1 MTSLATDEP
10 RRTPSPP
17 SSDPPRT
24 VGSRHVGRWVTAAVV
39 VVPLVWALRS
49 VAANPAFGWDTVGR
63 YLFTTAVLRGLGTTL
78 LLTAATTVVGFALGI
93 GLAAMRLSGNP
104 VLATTSWGY
113 VWLFRSTPLLVQLL
127 FWYNIGAL
135 FPQLSIGIPFGPTFA
150 SADSVNLI
158 GPLAA
163 ALLGL
168 ILHEAAYAAEIV
180 RGGILSVDAGQ
191 SEAATA
197 LGMTR
202 ARVLR
207 RVVLPQAMRSIVPA
221 TGNMVIGTLKGTSIV
236 SVIAVTDL
244 LYSVQLVYNRTYE
257 IVPLL
262 LVATV
267 WYVIL
272 TSLMSV
278 GQYYVERH
286 YARGAERTLPPTP
299 WQRLRS
305 RLPAGGAA

>member
-1 MTSLATDEP
+1 MTSLVAPEA
-10 RRTPSPP
+10 PP
-17 SSDPPRT
+17 QSPPRT
-24 VGSRHVGRWVTAAVV
+24 VGSRHVGRWIWAAVV
-39 VVPLVWALRS
+39 LVLVVWALRS
-49 VAANPAFGWDTVGR
+49 VALNPAFGWGTVAQ
-63 YLFTTAVLRGLGTTL
+63 YVLTPSVLRGLATTL
-78 LLTAATTVVGFALGI
+78 LLTFATTVVGFVLGI

-104 VLATTSWGY
+104 VLSSVSWAY

-127 FWYNIGAL
+127 FWYNVGAL
-135 FPQLSIGIPFGPTFA
+135 YPQLSLGIPFGPTFF
-150 SADSVNLI
+150 SVESVNLVSV
-158 GPLAA
+158 LVA

-191 SEAATA
+191 SEAAVS

-207 RVVLPQAMRSIVPA
+207 RIVLPQAMRSIIPA

-244 LYSVQLVYNRTYE
+244 LYSVQTIYNRTYE
-257 IVPLL
+257 IIPLL

-272 TSLMSV
+272 TSILSV
-278 GQYYVERH
+278 GQYYVERY

-299 WQRLRS
+299 LQRLRRWFS
-305 RLPAGGAA
+305 

>member
-1 MTSLATDEP
+1 MTSLAAPEA
-10 RRTPSPP
+10 PP
-17 SSDPPRT
+17 GSPPRT
-24 VGSRHVGRWVTAAVV
+24 VRSRHVGRWVWAALVV
-39 VVPLVWALRS
+39 VLVVWALRS
-49 VAANPAFGWDTVGR
+49 VALNPAFGWGTVAQ
-63 YLFTTAVLRGLGTTL
+63 YLFTTAVLHGLATTL
-78 LLTAATTVVGFALGI
+78 LLTVATTVLGFLLGI

-104 VLATTSWGY
+104 VLSSVSWGY

-135 FPQLSIGIPFGPTFA
+135 YPKLSLGIPFGPTFF
-150 SADSVNLI
+150 SIDSVNLVSV
-158 GPLAA
+158 LVA

-191 SEAATA
+191 SEAAVS

-207 RVVLPQAMRSIVPA
+207 RIVLPQAMRSIIPA

-244 LYSVQLVYNRTYE
+244 LYSVQTIYDRTYE
-257 IVPLL
+257 IIPLL

-272 TSLMSV
+272 TSILSV
-278 GQYYVERH
+278 GQYYVERY

-299 WQRLRS
+299 LQRLRRS
-305 RLPAGGAA
+305 FR

>member
-1 MTSLATDEP
+1 MTSLVAPEA
-10 RRTPSPP
+10 PSE
-17 SSDPPRT
+17 SPPRT
-24 VGSRHVGRWVTAAVV
+24 VGSRHVGRWVWAVV
-39 VVPLVWALRS
+39 VLVLVVWALRS
-49 VAANPAFGWDTVGR
+49 VALNPAFGWGTVAQ

-78 LLTAATTVVGFALGI
+78 LLTVATTVVGFLLGI

-104 VLATTSWGY
+104 VLSSVSWGY

-135 FPQLSIGIPFGPTFA
+135 YPTLGLGIPFGPTFFTV
-150 SADSVNLI
+150 DSVNLVSV
-158 GPLAA
+158 LVA

-191 SEAATA
+191 SEAAVS

-207 RVVLPQAMRSIVPA
+207 RIVLPQAMRSIIPA

-244 LYSVQLVYNRTYE
+244 LYSVQTIYNRTYE
-257 IVPLL
+257 IIPLL

-272 TSLMSV
+272 TSILSV
-278 GQYYVERH
+278 GQYYVERY

-299 WQRLRS
+299 LQRLRRS
-305 RLPAGGAA
+305 FG

>member
-1 MTSLATDEP
+1 MTSLVAPEA
-10 RRTPSPP
+10 PP
-17 SSDPPRT
+17 SSPPRT
-24 VGSRHVGRWVTAAVV
+24 VGARHVGRWVWAAVV
-39 VVPLVWALRS
+39 LVLVVWALRS
-49 VAANPAFGWDTVGR
+49 VALNPAFGWGTVTQ
-63 YLFTTAVLRGLGTTL
+63 YLFTTAVLRGLATTL
-78 LLTAATTVVGFALGI
+78 LLTVATTVVGFLLGI

-104 VLATTSWGY
+104 VLSSVSWGY

-127 FWYNIGAL
+127 FWYNVGAL
-135 FPQLSIGIPFGPTFA
+135 YPRLGLGIPFGPTFF
-150 SADSVNLI
+150 SVDSVNLVSV
-158 GPLAA
+158 LVA

-191 SEAATA
+191 SEAAVS

-207 RVVLPQAMRSIVPA
+207 RIVLPQAMRSIIPA

-244 LYSVQLVYNRTYE
+244 LYSVQTIYNRTYE
-257 IVPLL
+257 IIPLL

-272 TSLMSV
+272 TSVLSV
-278 GQYYVERH
+278 GQYYVERY

-299 WQRLRS
+299 LQRLRRS
-305 RLPAGGAA
+305 FR

>member
-1 MTSLATDEP
+1 MTSLVAP
-10 RRTPSPP
+10 AAPP
-17 SSDPPRT
+17 ESPPRT
-24 VGSRHVGRWVTAAVV
+24 VGSRHVGRWVWAAVV
-39 VVPLVWALRS
+39 LVLVVWALRS
-49 VAANPAFGWDTVGR
+49 VALNPAFGWGTVAQ
-63 YLFTTAVLRGLGTTL
+63 YVLTPSVLRGLATTL
-78 LLTAATTVVGFALGI
+78 VLTFATTVVGFALGI

-104 VLATTSWGY
+104 VLSSVSWGY

-135 FPQLSIGIPFGPTFA
+135 YPTLSLGIPFGPSFF
-150 SADSVNLI
+150 SVDSVNLVSV
-158 GPLAA
+158 LVA

-191 SEAATA
+191 TEAAVS

-207 RVVLPQAMRSIVPA
+207 RIVLPQAMRSIIPA

-244 LYSVQLVYNRTYE
+244 LYSVQTIYNRTYE
-257 IVPLL
+257 IIPLL

-272 TSLMSV
+272 TSVLSV
-278 GQYYVERH
+278 GQYYVERY

-299 WQRLRS
+299 LQRLRRS
-305 RLPAGGAA
+305 FR

>member
-1 MTSLATDEP
+1 MTSLIAPEA
-10 RRTPSPP
+10 PSP
-17 SSDPPRT
+17 SPPRT
-24 VGSRHVGRWVTAAVV
+24 VGSRHVGRWVWAVV
-39 VVPLVWALRS
+39 VLVLVVWALRS
-49 VAANPAFGWDTVGR
+49 VALNPAFGWGTVAQ
-63 YLFTTAVLRGLGTTL
+63 YVLTPSVLRGLATTL
-78 LLTAATTVVGFALGI
+78 LLTLATTVVGFLLGI

-104 VLATTSWGY
+104 VLSSVSWAY

-127 FWYNIGAL
+127 FWYNVGAL
-135 FPQLSIGIPFGPTFA
+135 YPQLSLGIPFGPTFF
-150 SADSVNLI
+150 SVESVNLVSV
-158 GPLAA
+158 LVA

-191 SEAATA
+191 SEAAVS

-207 RVVLPQAMRSIVPA
+207 RIVLPQAMRSIIPA

-244 LYSVQLVYNRTYE
+244 LYSVQTIYNRTYE
-257 IVPLL
+257 IIPLL

-272 TSLMSV
+272 TSILSV
-278 GQYYVERH
+278 GQYYVERY

-299 WQRLRS
+299 LQRLRRWFS
-305 RLPAGGAA
+305 